1 MSRVTIKDLENAVE
15 YLNKL
20 IDDFQID
27 KNFSYG
33 LSGAYGGWQLVKY
46 VNEFGGAEE
55 ITSGH
60 RPKSETLDLIVQ
72 YRKGYEQALSDIQVL
87 KDAMINSFLAEKE
100 KEHGTKIP
108 YIDNE

>member
-1 MSRVTIKDLENAVE
+1 MSRVTIKDLENAVK
-15 YLNKL
+15 YLNK
-20 IDDFQID
+20 IQND

-33 LSGAYGGWQLVKY
+33 LSGAYGGWQLIKY
-46 VNEFGGAEE
+46 VNEFSGAEE

-87 KDAMINSFLAEKE
+87 KDTTMNSFLAEKE
-100 KEHGTKIP
+100 KEYGTKIP
-108 YIDNE
+108 DIDNE